1 MENQN
6 KLQVLVCG
14 AGTMGNGIAH
24 LFAQN
29 QHSVLLFD
37 ASTEALERGLNTIS
51 TNLDRQVKKGG
62 ITSDDKSNILSR
74 ITCLNVI
81 EKHDKVELVI
91 EAVPEVEEIKRTVWK
106 SLDAHLSPECIF
118 ASNTSSI
125 SISKLA
131 ENCSYPERFI
141 GMHFMNPVP
150 IMPLVEVIPGEKTA
164 QSTLKKITE
173 LTTSLGKTPIISQ
186 DRPGFIANR
195 ILMPMINEAIWALS
209 EGVGTAEGI
218 DTVMKLGMSHPMGP
232 LQLADYIGLDTCL
245 SIMHVLHEGFLDP
258 KYAPCPLLIEMVQS
272 GALGKKS
279 GKGFYKYD
287 GS

>member
-1 MENQN
+1 MDN
-6 KLQVLVCG
+6 LVRTPILVCG

-37 ASTEALERGLNTIS
+37 SSTKALERGINHIS
-51 TNLDRQVKKGG
+51 INLDRQVKKG
-62 ITSDDKSNILSR
+62 IIRSEDKALILKR
-74 ITCLNVI
+74 ITCLTVI
-81 EKHDKVELVI
+81 EKFEHIGLVI
-91 EAVPEVEEIKRTVWK
+91 EAVPEVEEIKNAVWK

-131 ENCSYPERFI
+131 ENCSHPERFI

-164 QSTLKKITE
+164 AHLV
-173 LTTSLGKTPIISQ
+173 TTISNLATALGKTPVTSQ
-186 DRPGFIANR
+186 DTPGFIANR

-245 SIMHVLHEGFLDP
+245 SIMYVLHEGFLDP
-258 KYAPCPLLIEMVQS
+258 KYAPCPLLIEKVQS

-279 GKGFYKYD
+279 GKGFYNYD